1 MTSTIEPRVKHSEPA
16 TRPVNLHEYEIAA
29 RRVIPR
35 VEWDYYAG
43 GSDDEVTLR
52 ANESAFDALRL
63 RPRMLVDV
71 TGTTP
76 NTSTLGTPISMPI
89 LAAPSAYQAMAH
101 PDGEL
106 ATARAAAAAG
116 TIMIASINS
125 NFSLEDIAAAADGPK
140 WLQFYI
146 YGGDLEK
153 SVPLLRRAEAAGYGA
168 IVLTVDRPV
177 FGNRERDLR
186 NDFSL
191 PPGIR
196 AANFDNAD
204 RKALSAPCEITW
216 ATVEQLQQTTELPVI
231 LKGILTA
238 EDAALAVE
246 HGVAGIM
253 VSNHG
258 GRQLDGVLAGIEA
271 LPEVV
276 EAVSGRCEVF
286 CDGGIRRGTDV
297 IKALALGARA
307 VLVGRPIL
315 WGLAVDGAAGAG
327 AVLECLHDELVR
339 AMKLLGRP
347 TCAGIDASVVQR
359 VPKR

>member
-1 MTSTIEPRVKHSEPA
+1 MTSAMEPRIEHPNA
-16 TRPVNLHEYEIAA
+16 PTRLVNLHDYEIAA
-29 RRVIPR
+29 RQIIPHA
-35 VEWDYYAG
+35 EWDYYAG

-52 ANESAFDALRL
+52 ANESSFDALRL
-63 RPRMLVDV
+63 RPRVLVDV

-76 NTSTLGTPISMPI
+76 KTSTLGTPISMPI
-89 LAAPSAYQAMAH
+89 LAAPSAHQTMAH

-106 ATARAAAAAG
+106 ATARATAAAG
-116 TIMIASINS
+116 TIMISGINS
-125 NFSLEDIAAAADGPK
+125 NYSLEEIAAAADGPK

-168 IVLTVDRPV
+168 IVLTVDQPE
-177 FGNRERDLR
+177 FGHRERNLR
-186 NDFSL
+186 NDFVL

-196 AANFDNAD
+196 AANFDSVD
-204 RKALSAPCEITW
+204 RKALWAPCEITW
-216 ATVEQLQQTTELPVI
+216 ATIEQLQQTTELPVI

-238 EDAALAVE
+238 EDAARAVE
-246 HGVAGIM
+246 HGIAGIV

-258 GRQLDGVLAGIEA
+258 GRQLDGICAGIEA

-297 IKALALGARA
+297 VKALALGARA
-307 VLVGRPIL
+307 VLLGRPIL

-327 AVLECLHDELVR
+327 AVLECLRGELVR

-347 TCAGIDASVVQR
+347 TVADIDATTVL
-359 VPKR
+359 KYW

>member
-1 MTSTIEPRVKHSEPA
+1 MTSIIEHRLERHEPA
-16 TRPVNLHEYEIAA
+16 TRLVNLRDYEIAA
-29 RRVIPR
+29 REVIPR
-35 VEWDYYAG
+35 GEWDYYAG
-43 GSDDEVTLR
+43 GSDDEITLR

-63 RPRMLVDV
+63 RPRVLVDV

-76 NTSTLGTPISMPI
+76 TTSTLETPIAMPI

-125 NFSLEDIAAAADGPK
+125 NYSLEEIAEAADGPK

-146 YGGDLEK
+146 YGGDFTK

-204 RKALSAPCEITW
+204 RKTLSVA
-216 ATVEQLQQTTELPVI
+216 VRDHL
-231 LKGILTA
+231 GDSRTA
-238 EDAALAVE
+238 AADHRTAGDFE
-246 HGVAGIM
+246 RHPHRRGRGTRRRTRSRGDHGVKSRRPPARRCLRRDRGPA
-253 VSNHG
+253 
-258 GRQLDGVLAGIEA
+258 R
-271 LPEVV
+271 
-276 EAVSGRCEVF
+276 SGRS
-286 CDGGIRRGTDV
+286 G
-297 IKALALGARA
+297 
-307 VLVGRPIL
+307 
-315 WGLAVDGAAGAG
+315 
-327 AVLECLHDELVR
+327 VR
-339 AMKLLGRP
+339 SL
-347 TCAGIDASVVQR
+347 
-359 VPKR
+359 

>member
-1 MTSTIEPRVKHSEPA
+1 MTGTIEPQLERPA
-16 TRPVNLHEYEIAA
+16 PPTRLVNLRDYEIAA
-29 RRVIPR
+29 RQLIPR
-35 VEWDYYAG
+35 GEWDYYAG
-43 GSDDEVTLR
+43 GSDDEITLR

-63 RPRMLVDV
+63 RPRVLVDV

-76 NTSTLGTPISMPI
+76 KTSTLGTPISMPI
-89 LAAPSAYQAMAH
+89 LAAPSAYQAIAH

-106 ATARAAAAAG
+106 ATARAASTAG
-116 TIMIASINS
+116 TVMVASINS
-125 NFSLEDIAAAADGPK
+125 SYGMEEIAAASDGPK

-196 AANFDNAD
+196 AANFGNAD
-204 RKALSAPCEITW
+204 RNALSAPCEITW
-216 ATVEQLQQTTELPVI
+216 ATVEQLQQKTELPVI

-238 EDAALAVE
+238 EDAELAVE
-246 HGVAGIM
+246 RGVAGIM

-258 GRQLDGVLAGIEA
+258 GRQLDGVRAGIEA
-271 LPEVV
+271 LPEVG
-276 EAVSGRCEVF
+276 EAVAGRAEVF

-297 IKALALGARA
+297 VKALALGARA
-307 VLVGRPIL
+307 VLIGRPIL
-315 WGLAVDGAAGAG
+315 WGLAVDGAAGAA
-327 AVLECLHDELVR
+327 AVLECLRAELVR

-347 TCAGIDASVVQR
+347 TCADIDASVVQR
-359 VPKR
+359 DTQQ

>member
-1 MTSTIEPRVKHSEPA
+1 MTSVVESRVERLKPS
-16 TRPVNLHEYEIAA
+16 TRLVNVHDYEIAA
-29 RRVIPR
+29 REIIPR
-35 VEWDYYAG
+35 GEWDYYAG

-63 RPRMLVDV
+63 RARVLVDV

-76 NTSTLGTPISMPI
+76 KTSTLETPISMPI
-89 LAAPSAYQAMAH
+89 LTAPTAYQAMAH

-125 NFSLEDIAAAADGPK
+125 NYTLEEIAAAADGPK

-153 SVPLLRRAEAAGYGA
+153 SVPLLQRAEAAGYGA

-204 RKALSAPCEITW
+204 RKALSMPCEITW
-216 ATVEQLQQTTELPVI
+216 ATVEQLQQATALPVI

-238 EDAALAVE
+238 EDAVRAVE

-258 GRQLDGVLAGIEA
+258 GRQLDGVCAGIEA

-276 EAVSGRCEVF
+276 EAVADRCEVF

-297 IKALALGARA
+297 VKALALGARA

-315 WGLAVDGAAGAG
+315 WGLAVDGTAGVG
-327 AVLECLHDELVR
+327 AVLECLRAELIR

-347 TCAGIDASVVQR
+347 TIDDIDPTTVR
-359 VPKR
+359 KH